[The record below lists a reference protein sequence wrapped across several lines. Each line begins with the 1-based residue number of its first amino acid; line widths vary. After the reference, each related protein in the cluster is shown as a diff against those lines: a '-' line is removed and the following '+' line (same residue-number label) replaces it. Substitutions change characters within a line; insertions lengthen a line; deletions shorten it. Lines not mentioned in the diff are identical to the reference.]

1 MCMSRLIIN
10 LLLIVFLF
18 GTVEA
23 AVDSVLID
31 INHEQGSEHLI
42 HDHDESSSNELEEDC
57 DHHCHCAGQLGLAFT
72 TYVNSVQTSVIF
84 KFSDTHLYR
93 SSLSPPL
100 FRPPIY

>member
-1 MCMSRLIIN
+1 MSRLSIN

-23 AVDSVLID
+23 SVDSVLID
-31 INHEQGSEHLI
+31 INHEQNSEHPNHN
-42 HDHDESSSNELEEDC
+42 HDHDESSSNDLDEDC
-57 DHHCHCAGQLGLAFT
+57 NHHCHCAGQIGLAFSSS
-72 TYVNSVQTSVIF
+72 VNSVQTSVIV
-84 KFSDTHLYR
+84 KISDTNLYR

>member
-18 GTVEA
+18 GSVEA
-23 AVDSVLID
+23 SVDSVLID
-31 INHEQGSEHLI
+31 ISHEQDSEHHNHE
-42 HDHDESSSNELEEDC
+42 HDESSSNDFEEDC
-57 DHHCHCAGQLGLAFT
+57 HHHCHCAGQIGLAFSSS
-72 TYVNSVQTSVIF
+72 VNSVQTSVIV
-84 KFSDTHLYR
+84 KISDTHLYR